1 VNPRNALRLAR
12 IFCLSAARAKRTRGG
27 SPEGLAKR
35 PVTNLYMSL
44 VSFSLVAIFVYIVL
58 GTKMEAMTL
67 HLLAS
72 QLNVFLPAFTVFMSM
87 VYSLMTEFSVS
98 SETAS
103 TDIVNWLPV
112 QAVDFVSGSALT
124 TIYFVSPMVSILLG
138 VAFGLSFRAGSL
150 DIWALSAALGV
161 LGCFLGALALE
172 IVRGAMNRASGAFSG
187 MRGQGAV
194 ILRMVL
200 SVAIIVMISMMFNFS
215 MMMRVVGWFSSGV
228 EGIRYVPVFWPS
240 MIVLKQ
246 SSGDQTG
253 SLVYSA
259 LSGFLLVAVYYAGV
273 RVREMYWAP
282 APVSLKLRPVRMSR
296 PRRGLLIFDSG
307 EAALIRKDLKSLLRR
322 REMMSYLLAIPV
334 MVVLMGLLG
343 TPPGVLMD
351 SSVPLEAKTTFLLQ
365 CAMGI
370 VVLTLQISLSAF
382 GQEREAFMTLLAS
395 PIDVSR
401 LLRAKAVAALIPA
414 LPALVIF
421 AALFSYLAAVD
432 AVTAGALIAVGL
444 TMLIAVSS
452 VELAVGARFAVFT
465 SDGRANFVTQEGRLI
480 GLLICTATV
489 GVASSPLALHF
500 LWGRVSMPVSL
511 VLTVAVATALA
522 MVGFRAARGEL
533 KNLYEYGI

>member
-1 VNPRNALRLAR
+1 MNPRNALRLAR

-67 HLLAS
+67 NLLAS

-112 QAVDFVSGSALT
+112 QAGDFVAGSALT
-124 TIYFVSPMVSILLG
+124 TIYFVSPMASILLG
-138 VAFGLSFRAGSL
+138 VSFGLSFRAGSL
-150 DIWALSAALGV
+150 DTWVLSAALGV

-246 SSGDQTG
+246 SSGDQAG
-253 SLVYSA
+253 VLVYSA
-259 LSGFLLVAVYYAGV
+259 MSGFLLVAVYYAGV

-296 PRRGLLIFDSG
+296 RRGLPGFCS
-307 EAALIRKDLKSLLRR
+307 EEVALIRKDLKSLLRR
-322 REMMSYLLAIPV
+322 REMAYLLAIPV
-334 MVVLMGLLG
+334 MVVLMGVLG
-343 TPPGVLMD
+343 TPPDVLMD
-351 SSVPLEAKTTFLLQ
+351 PSVPLEAKTTFLLQ

-370 VVLTLQISLSAF
+370 IVLTLQIALSAF

-395 PIDVSR
+395 PIDVNR

-421 AALFSYLAAVD
+421 TALFSYIAAAD
-432 AVTAGALIAVGL
+432 AATAGALIVVGL
-444 TMLIAVSS
+444 TMLMAVSS

-480 GLLICTATV
+480 GLLICVATV
-489 GVASSPLALHF
+489 SAASLPLALHF
-500 LWGRVSMPVSL
+500 LWGRLSMPISL
-511 VLTVAVATALA
+511 VLTVVVTITLA

-533 KNLYEYGI
+533 EKLCEYNI

>member
-1 VNPRNALRLAR
+1 VNPRNALRLAW
-12 IFCLSAARAKRTRGG
+12 IFCLSAARAKRARGG
-27 SPEGLAKR
+27 SPEGLAKK
-35 PVTNLYMSL
+35 PITNVYMSL
-44 VSFSLVAIFVYIVL
+44 VVFTLAAVFVYLVL
-58 GTKMEAMTL
+58 GVKMEALTVNM
-67 HLLAS
+67 LAS

-103 TDIVNWLPV
+103 TDIVNWLPI
-112 QAVDFVSGSALT
+112 QAGDFVVGSVLT
-124 TIYFVSPMVSILLG
+124 TIYFVSPMVSILFG

-161 LGCFLGALALE
+161 LGCFLGAMALE

-187 MRGQGAV
+187 MKGQGAV

-240 MIVLKQ
+240 MLVLKQ
-246 SSGDQTG
+246 SSGDQAG
-253 SLVYSA
+253 ALVYSA
-259 LSGFLLVAVYYAGV
+259 LTGLLLVAVYYASV
-273 RVREMYWAP
+273 RVREMYWVP
-282 APVSLKLRPVRMSR
+282 APVSLKLKPVRISR
-296 PRRGLLIFDSG
+296 SRGLLFFDSG

-322 REMMSYLLAIPV
+322 REMVYMLAIPV
-334 MVVLMGLLG
+334 MIVLMGLLG
-343 TPPGVLMD
+343 TPPDVLMD
-351 SSVPLEAKTTFLLQ
+351 PSVPLETKTTFLLQ

-370 VVLTLQISLSAF
+370 IVLTLQMALAAF

-395 PIDVSR
+395 PIDASR
-401 LLRAKAVAALIPA
+401 LLRAKAVAAFIPA
-414 LPALVIF
+414 LPALAIF
-421 AALFSYLAAVD
+421 TALFSYVAATD
-432 AVTAGALIAVGL
+432 AVTAGALIVVGL

-465 SDGRANFVTQEGRLI
+465 GDGRARFVTQEGRLI
-480 GLLICTATV
+480 GLLLCVATV
-489 GVASSPLALHF
+489 GAVSSPLALHF
-500 LWGRVSMPVSL
+500 LWGRLSMPVSL
-511 VLTVAVATALA
+511 VLTEAFTIAMA

-533 KNLYEYGI
+533 EKLYEYNY